1 MPVLAAVSSEAR
13 VGGGV
18 ATPKKSGVEARVDVK
33 GVNNVNVVRRSKE
46 SLTMK
51 KHHRASTGWLGHVL
65 TALAVFIFIAGCIII
80 GFIAWVLSTSVSIQK
95 FQSGTLILTYIVIG
109 IGFSLFFTGLI
120 GWVAGAS
127 ETACI
132 IRLFIVMVLVTV
144 TSGIGGVLALQIKRI
159 EMEDILRFGW
169 MEVNQNTRNFIQSSL
184 TCCGF
189 KGPREFADNNY
200 LMDPSCYEITHGEK
214 RLKQASCSLE
224 LRRWLENNKSIWVSL
239 IVALLIIQVLSV
251 ITAALSLHFLAKR
264 NKNRRNE
271 SRTSSNRQ
279 LYDSDNTS
287 ENFRDSL

>member
-1 MPVLAAVSSEAR
+1 M
-13 VGGGV
+13 
-18 ATPKKSGVEARVDVK
+18 KKSRP
-33 GVNNVNVVRRSKE
+33 SI
-46 SLTMK
+46 
-51 KHHRASTGWLGHVL
+51 GWLGHAL
-65 TALAVFIFIAGCIII
+65 TALAVFIFLLGCIII

-95 FQSGTLILTYIVIG
+95 FQSGTLILTYVIIG

-144 TSGIGGVLALQIKRI
+144 TSGIGGVLALQITRI
-159 EMEDILRFGW
+159 EMDDILQFGW
-169 MEVNQNTRNFIQSSL
+169 TEVNQSSRNFIQSSL

-189 KGPREFADNNY
+189 RGPREFADNNY
-200 LMDPSCYEITHGEK
+200 HMDPSCYEITHGEK
-214 RLKQASCSLE
+214 RLKQASCSVE

-264 NKNRRNE
+264 SKNRRNE

-279 LYDSDNTS
+279 LYDDSDNTS

>member
-1 MPVLAAVSSEAR
+1 
-13 VGGGV
+13 
-18 ATPKKSGVEARVDVK
+18 
-33 GVNNVNVVRRSKE
+33 
-46 SLTMK
+46 MK
-51 KHHRASTGWLGHVL
+51 KHNRASIGWLGHAL

-144 TSGIGGVLALQIKRI
+144 TSGIGGVLALQITRI
-159 EMEDILRFGW
+159 ETEDILRFGW
-169 MEVNQNTRNFIQSSL
+169 MEVNQNSRNFIQSSL
-184 TCCGF
+184 NCCGL

-200 LMDPSCYEITHGEK
+200 LMDSTCYEITHGEK

-279 LYDSDNTS
+279 LYDDSDNS

>member
-1 MPVLAAVSSEAR
+1 MPVLAALSSEAR
-13 VGGGV
+13 GGGGV
-18 ATPKKSGVEARVDVK
+18 ATPKKSGVEPRVDVK
-33 GVNNVNVVRRSKE
+33 GVNNVNAVRRSKE
-46 SLTMK
+46 SVTMK

-159 EMEDILRFGW
+159 E
-169 MEVNQNTRNFIQSSL
+169 L

-200 LMDPSCYEITHGEK
+200 LMDPSCYEIAHGEK